1 MKEYISIKSNKYG
14 LEIRLDPDIPF
25 PNLLEEAEKKFTLAA
40 KFFSNARLAISF
52 IDRVL
57 TKEEEEQLLSLMKDT
72 ANISI
77 ICVIDKNKKTEQLY
91 RSVIEQCT
99 EDIENRDGQFYRGTL
114 KRRQVLESETSVIIL
129 GNVEYGAKVIS
140 KGNVVVMGNLYG
152 SVHAGASDN
161 NEAFITALEMKP
173 KSLKIGTVNMKC
185 YKSYEGRE
193 HSMEPKIASVD
204 GEHIYIDPLI

>member
-14 LEIRLDPDIPF
+14 IEIRLDPDIPF
-25 PNLLEEAEKKFTLAA
+25 PILLEEAQKKFSLAA
-40 KFFSNARLAISF
+40 KFFSNSSLAISF

-57 TKEEEEQLLSLMKDT
+57 TNDEEKQLLDLMKVT
-72 ANISI
+72 ANISV
-77 ICVIDKNKKTEQLY
+77 ICVIDNNGKTEQLY
-91 RSVIEQCT
+91 RSIVEQCT
-99 EDIENRDGQFYRGTL
+99 QDIENKDGQFYRGTL

-140 KGNVVVMGNLYG
+140 KGNIVVMGSLYG

-161 NEAFITALEMKP
+161 IQAFITALELKP
-173 KSLKIGTVNMKC
+173 KFLKIGTVSMKC
-185 YKSYEGRE
+185 YKSYERKE
-193 HSMEPKIASVD
+193 HIMEPKIASVD